1 MLLKRFSV
9 QIVRLSGYV
18 SLILTDFRCI
28 VDNKKQKAP
37 LELLVENNKGI
48 KSAFVSIGPL
58 PRPSHG
64 FLG

>member
-37 LELLVENNKGI
+37 LELLVRYNKWI
-48 KSAFVSIGPL
+48 KSAFV
-58 PRPSHG
+58 
-64 FLG
+64 